1 MISVGITETSWLLSQ
16 KVQHAR
22 ASGVAC
28 IAAAGDSAGPITYPA
43 AEPSVLAVGAVG
55 QLRSFP
61 ADSGHA
67 AHIGA
72 QVAPDGMFVPAFAST
87 GPGLDCCAPGVAI
100 VSGLPPASYGPL
112 DGSGAAAAHV
122 AAAAALILAH
132 HPRFRPEQRRG
143 APIRD
148 LSRVDHLFQVILAAC
163 RPLPFLDPIRS
174 GAGVPDVAVAMGLAP
189 QWPYSAPLMPAA
201 VAAEPALAG
210 HGHQA
215 TAVMEPLRAAMWSA
229 GLLMDIPD
237 AR

>member
-28 IAAAGDSAGPITYPA
+28 IAAAGDWAGPITYPA

-112 DGSGAAAAHV
+112 DGSAPAAAH
-122 AAAAALILAH
+122 AGAAAALILAH
-132 HPRFRPEQRRG
+132 QPPFRPEHRR
-143 APIRD
+143 APPIPHPSPLHQ
-148 LSRVDHLFQVILAAC
+148 LS
-163 RPLPFLDPIRS
+163 
-174 GAGVPDVAVAMGLAP
+174 
-189 QWPYSAPLMPAA
+189 
-201 VAAEPALAG
+201 
-210 HGHQA
+210 
-215 TAVMEPLRAAMWSA
+215 
-229 GLLMDIPD
+229 
-237 AR
+237 